1 MKKSNIQLIRLLF
14 GVISLAATLGYAEA
28 FAQTKA
34 AGQSV
39 MVYKTPT

>member
-1 MKKSNIQLIRLLF
+1 MKKSNGQFIRLLF

-39 MVYKTPT
+39 TVYKTPT

>member
-14 GVISLAATLGYAEA
+14 GVISLAATLGYVDV

-34 AGQSV
+34 TAPSV
-39 MVYKTPT
+39 TVYKTPT